1 MRYVI
6 VIVGFALFLIWD
18 GIYNGGHYVE
28 AGVRTL
34 RHAVHY
40 VTG

>member
-6 VIVGFALFLIWD
+6 VIVGFALFLMWD
-18 GIYNGGHYVE
+18 GFYNGGHYTSE
-28 AGVRTL
+28 GVRAL
-34 RHAVHY
+34 RNLVHS